1 MVASDDFFS
10 FSSWSLFREHGYFLG
25 GTIQLKSQEKNSRNL
40 DSWLQQHMTVTTC
53 TRFERQTQPIF
64 HSGSGKV
71 RKSLVFAVA
80 INSTWPWK
88 QAGKTPAKTPR
99 EIWAK

>member
-1 MVASDDFFS
+1 MLIF
-10 FSSWSLFREHGYFLG
+10 EGYDS
-25 GTIQLKSQEKNSRNL
+25 IQLKSRREKTVATW

-53 TRFERQTQPIF
+53 TRLQRQTQPIF

-80 INSTWPWK
+80 IHIDLAMET
-88 QAGKTPAKTPR
+88 GR
-99 EIWAK
+99 